1 MAEQA
6 QQTRPSHVLEDP
18 SATAVARTYALAY
31 LNAAAAVGEQQPLEE
46 LTSFYD
52 DVLKRNP
59 RFLELLSSELLSDEH
74 KLALLERTVQG
85 SASPFFANF
94 LKVVAKHGRL
104 GLMSVIL
111 GEAWLEYERRA
122 NQKRVY
128 VKSAVPLDQDQL
140 NKIKNRLQ
148 SLLSSE
154 PILISSVDENLIGGL
169 VVQVG
174 DTVYDGSLR
183 TRLKKL
189 RQRLR
194 EGYLNEIQSGRDRF
208 SYPEGN

>member
-1 MAEQA
+1 MADQA
-6 QQTRPSHVLEDP
+6 ISTGPSHVLDDP
-18 SATAVARTYALAY
+18 SATAVARTYATAF
-31 LNAAAAVGEQQPLEE
+31 LNAAAAAGEQQPLEE

-52 DVLKRNP
+52 DVLKPNP
-59 RFLELLSSELLSDEH
+59 QFAALLSSELLSEEH
-74 KLALLERTVQG
+74 KLALLERTVRG
-85 SASPFFANF
+85 VASPFFSNF
-94 LKVVAKHGRL
+94 LKVVAEHGRL
-104 GLMSVIL
+104 GLMPVIL
-111 GEAWLEYERRA
+111 AEAWLEHERRA

-128 VKSAVPLDQDQL
+128 VKSAVPLDQNQLDQ
-140 NKIKNRLQ
+140 IKNRLQ

-154 PILISSVDENLIGGL
+154 PILIPSVDEKLIGGL

-194 EGYLNEIQSGRDRF
+194 EGYLNEIQSGRNRF